1 MKNIRFLL
9 LSMALCLAFNVLI
22 AQPRL
27 NMFLDSNRFLD
38 KNQQT
43 ILLLDYQVP
52 YPSLVFLAQ
61 NNGYFAEL
69 KVVVQFVEADSILMQ
84 QEVTDNIGIRNKA
97 DAANRQKSYLNRLSF
112 ILDKPSTEVVFQA
125 VDQNSQKVF
134 NWRLAIDKLDPQ
146 SLISDIELNTEV
158 RPDSLQYLAKFQRNN
173 TLYKPEPSGLINK
186 NLTDNLFLYL
196 ESYSSISDQSIL
208 LNLSLTKD
216 SLLIMDEYLDFV
228 PKQNNE
234 SLSLKIPLESLRPGT
249 YRGAV
254 VVQNGNEIAEQEFD
268 FVLFEEAEEQF
279 FLFPDPESEYTLM
292 SYFPGSKLPSD
303 WKALSLDKQRRY
315 CTEFWRSLGASKGRS
330 PQDMIKLIKER
341 IDYANQ
347 HFSHLKNGWTS
358 DMGRIYIR
366 YGAPDDVQ
374 RETSSDE
381 SRFVRKDFE
390 IWKYSKENKPV
401 YLFIDIQMNGNYR
414 LIYVDND
421 DMEATNPDWIRFVGS
436 DFDTGKLDN

>member
-1 MKNIRFLL
+1 MKSFKYLL
-9 LSMALCLAFNVLI
+9 LILALGLALSTLN

-38 KNQQT
+38 KQQQT

-52 YPSLVFLAQ
+52 YTSLVFLAQ

-69 KVVVQFVEADSILMQ
+69 KVMVQIVDADSILIQ

-97 DAANRQKSYLNRLSF
+97 DASNRQKSYLNRLSF
-112 ILDKPSTEVVFQA
+112 VLDKPSTEVVFNA
-125 VDQNSQKVF
+125 VDMNSQKVF
-134 NWRLAIDKLDPQ
+134 NWRLAIDRLEPN

-186 NLTDNLFLYL
+186 NLIDDLYLYL
-196 ESYSSISDQSIL
+196 ESYSPIANQSIL

-216 SLLIMDEYLDFV
+216 SLVIMDEYLDYL
-228 PKQNNE
+228 PKQNPE
-234 SLSLKIPLESLRPGT
+234 SLSLRIPLENLKPGT

-254 VVQNGNEIAEQEFD
+254 VVQSGETMAEKEFD
-268 FVLFEEAEEQF
+268 FVLFEEAEEQL
-279 FLFPDPESEYTLM
+279 FLFPDPESEYSLM
-292 SYFPGSKLPSD
+292 SYFPGNKLPSD
-303 WKALSLDKQRRY
+303 WKSLSLEKQRRY
-315 CTEFWRSLGASKGRS
+315 STEFWRNLAASKGRS
-330 PQDMIKLIKER
+330 PEDMIKLIKDR

-347 HFSHLKNGWTS
+347 HFSHLKSGWTS
-358 DMGRIYIR
+358 DMGRVYIR

-390 IWKYSKENKPV
+390 IWKYNKENKPV

-414 LIYVDND
+414 LIYADND